1 MKDFQRVLVTCAWPY
16 IYTIPHLG
24 NLIGSVLSADVIAR
38 YHRLKG
44 KEVVF
49 VSGSDEHGTP
59 IEVEAIR
66 QNKHPK
72 DLTDENHAIVKKLF
86 EEWWISFD
94 NYTRTENEYHK
105 KFVREFYYK
114 LYKNGYLFKKQVIQP
129 FCENCNRYLPD
140 RFILGTCPYCGYE
153 KARGDQCE
161 ECGNLLEPTQL
172 INPKCAICGN
182 KPINKITEHFF
193 IDFPKLRDKVI
204 KYIQENAYFDKRIK
218 TISLNYIKDEFKA
231 RALTRDNKWGIP
243 APFEGYEN
251 KTIYVWF
258 EAVLGYISATIE
270 YFKGNDEWKKFWF
283 DNNTLTYY
291 FIGKDN
297 IPFHSIIF
305 PALLMATGEK
315 YNLPHIISA
324 TEFLTFEGKKF
335 SKSQGIGIWIDEAL
349 KILDVDYWRYYLI
362 YIRPEERD
370 TEFTIN
376 NFVEIVNSHLNDTL
390 GNFIYRVTSFIKN
403 NFNYT
408 IPEPRDLQEE
418 EIKVINLR
426 NELVNKVDK
435 ALSEV
440 KLREALNFAMEIAR
454 EGNRYLNER
463 KPWEAIKSDV
473 KLAANIIYTA
483 SQLIN
488 SLSVVLFPFI
498 PKTSLKIRKQ
508 LNLNEKFDWNEAFKE
523 IKNIKINEPEI
534 LFRKISA
541 EFILKRLEEIRS
553 S

>member
-59 IEVEAIR
+59 IEVEAIK

-72 DLTDENHAIVKKLF
+72 ELTDENHAIVKKLF

-403 NFNYT
+403 NFNYI